1 MEFNEKLQ
9 KLRKSR
15 GLTQEELARA
25 LFVSRAA
32 VSKWEL
38 GRGYPGIDTLKDI
51 SVFFSVSVDDLL
63 SGDKLIDIAEKENK
77 SNIRNMCDL
86 LFGIAD
92 LFSLLLVILPLYP
105 NVIDGFVGAVN
116 LLAYTNISPVYKT
129 VYYVMF
135 AVLVASGALK
145 ILFTK
150 IKAGKADRILTVFS
164 VSVNILAVMF
174 LAATG
179 EVYAVVMALLLLIA
193 KGMVLI
199 RRAGVR

>member
-105 NVIDGFVGAVN
+105 NIIDGFVGAVN
-116 LLAYTNISPVYKT
+116 LPAYTNISPVYKT

-135 AVLVASGALK
+135 AALVASGALK

-150 IKAGKADRILTVFS
+150 IKAEKADRILTVFS